1 MFRSTFLRRMV
12 TALCVALMMGGVVSV
27 GEIVAGDDARVPLAF
42 ALHTDVHAQECT
54 DDGGGGDQGDRPECE
69 RGEAGGGG
77 GGSGCGLWCW
87 VGRLLQLC
95 KFIPKEHRPWFCK

>member
-12 TALCVALMMGGVVSV
+12 AALCMALMMGGVVSV

-42 ALHTDVHAQECT
+42 TLHTDVHAQEC
-54 DDGGGGDQGDRPECE
+54 GGGDQGDRPECE
-69 RGEAGGGG
+69 RGEDGGGGGG

-87 VGRLLQLC
+87 IGRVFQLC
-95 KFIPKEHRPWFCK
+95 KFIPEKHRRWFCK